1 MQEER
6 IYETISPVLAP
17 YKVGRKAAAMD
28 IIGVMNE
35 AAEKPSAQIGQLDS
49 DQDIELLLLASA
61 GAIQRLVAE
70 RNELRSRV
78 VTLER
83 QLHQIT
89 LVHDCYRRLTTE
101 FVTQFQLVDSAVGD
115 LLRGPIESAGARPAQ
130 QQPAEAEGFQFPP
143 AVASPEVRFD
153 HTSPRLG

>member
-61 GAIQRLVAE
+61 GAIQRLIAE
-70 RNELRSRV
+70 RNSLRSRADAQERELTRLRRH
-78 VTLER
+78 VTLF
-83 QLHQIT
+83 
-89 LVHDCYRRLTTE
+89 HDSYRRLTTE
-101 FVTQFQLVDSAVGD
+101 FVTQFQLIDSAVSNFV
-115 LLRGPIESAGARPAQ
+115 LEPTEPAGPPLVEQ
-130 QQPAEAEGFQFPP
+130 E
-143 AVASPEVRFD
+143 
-153 HTSPRLG
+153 H